1 MDNLTSEA
9 RQLEGQVK
17 QVKGQVAKSEKDV
30 QEQFKAFVKVSE
42 SPRGVD

>member
-17 QVKGQVAKSEKDV
+17 QVKGQVAKSENDV
-30 QEQFKAFVKVSE
+30 KEQFQVFIKVSD
-42 SPRGVD
+42 VTNH